1 MLVLP
6 AIDMKDHQ
14 AVRLKQG
21 RMEDAVVYSD
31 SVFDMARSWINQG
44 AERLHLVDLNGAF
57 AGKPIHFDDIA
68 KIAKEFPHIAI
79 QVGGGIR
86 NLETLQAYFNAGVT
100 YAILGTAAVK
110 NPAFVFESC
119 KAFPGRIIIGV
130 DAKDGM
136 VATEGWGSVSQVHI
150 TEILDKFKDS
160 DIESLIYTDIS
171 KDGMLSG
178 MNHLDVQAIRD
189 YGYKVIAS
197 GGLASL
203 DDIEELKEAG
213 GIYGVIAGTAL
224 YEKKFS
230 LSEAIV
236 AAK

>member
-1 MLVLP
+1 
-6 AIDMKDHQ
+6 MKDHQ

-21 RMEDAVVYSD
+21 RMEDAVVYSN
-31 SVFDMARSWINQG
+31 SVFEMACSWIDQG

-57 AGKPIHFDDIA
+57 AGKPIHFDDIT
-68 KIAKEFPHIAI
+68 KIAKAYPDIET

-110 NPAFVFESC
+110 NPELVFQGC
-119 KAFPGRIIIGV
+119 NAFPGRIIIGV

-150 TEILDKFKDS
+150 TEVLDKFKDC
-160 DIESLIYTDIS
+160 DIEALIYTDIS

-178 MNHLDVQAIRD
+178 MNSLDVQAIRD

-203 DDIEELKEAG
+203 EDIEELKEAG

-224 YEKKFS
+224 YENRFS
-230 LSEAIV
+230 LADAI
-236 AAK
+236 ALAKRAEP